1 MSSAPIDA
9 VRQDIR
15 TSGTDFDRMVTLGDV
30 ARYHAEVR
38 PDAVALEFEGRI
50 TSFAEFDRHSAQVA
64 AALVAEGLRPGD
76 RIAYVGKNSDH
87 YFELL
92 MGAAKAGV
100 VMAPVGWRL
109 SADEIAYIVDDAE
122 ARLLFVGPELSGTVE
137 AIADRLPHV
146 ARIVAM
152 EPCAADWS
160 LYEAWRDAQPAA
172 DPDVTVSPGDVAVQ
186 LYTSG
191 TTGRPKGAMITH
203 ANLLSG
209 RRAAAEAGLA
219 WNKWG
224 PDDVSLVA
232 MPVAH
237 IGGTGWGIVGLVNG
251 ARSIVAREFDPTRVL
266 DFIERDR
273 ISKMFMVPA
282 ALQIVVRQ
290 PRARQV
296 DYSRLKYILY
306 GASPIPL
313 DLLREC
319 MEVFGCGFCQQYG
332 MTETCGTIVYLPP
345 EDHDPSGHPR
355 MRAAGLPMPGVELK
369 IVDEAGNS
377 LPPNTVGEVAT
388 RSVANMAGYWKLD
401 EATRA
406 TVDAHG
412 WLRTGDAGYLDED
425 GYLFIHD
432 RVKDMIIS
440 GAENIYPAEV
450 ENAVFGHPAV
460 AEVAVI
466 GVPDERWGEA
476 VKAIVVAKPGMTIDP
491 DDVIAFARTRIAA
504 FKAPKSVDVIPALP
518 RNASGKIL
526 RRELREPYWA
536 GRQRRVN

>member
-1 MSSAPIDA
+1 MTVDFDQMPTLG
-9 VRQDIR
+9 DIAR
-15 TSGTDFDRMVTLGDV
+15 YQARERGESVALTFEGRVSTFADFDRRTN
-30 ARYHAEVR
+30 
-38 PDAVALEFEGRI
+38 
-50 TSFAEFDRHSAQVA
+50 QVA
-64 AALVAEGLRPGD
+64 NALAGAGVGKGR

-92 MGAAKAGV
+92 IGAAKIGA
-100 VMAPVGWRL
+100 VMTPIGWRL
-109 SADEIAYIVDDAE
+109 APPEAAYILEDSGAPIV
-122 ARLLFVGPELSGTVE
+122 FVGPEVIGHAGE
-137 AIADRLPHV
+137 V
-146 ARIVAM
+146 AAQLDSRPMVIAM
-152 EPCAADWS
+152 EAAGAGDYP
-160 LYEAWRDAQPAA
+160 LYEAWRDAAPDSDPNVPIAA
-172 DPDVTVSPGDVAVQ
+172 SDVAVQ

-191 TTGRPKGAMITH
+191 TTGRPKGAMLTH
-203 ANLLSG
+203 ANVLSG
-209 RRAAAEAGLA
+209 RRQAAEANMA
-219 WNKWG
+219 WNQWG

-237 IGGTGWGIVGLVNG
+237 IGGTGWGLVGLFNG
-251 ARSIVAREFDPTRVL
+251 AKGVVAREFDPFKVL
-266 DFIERDR
+266 DYIEGDR
-273 ISKMFMVPA
+273 ISKMFMAPA

-290 PRARQV
+290 PRAREV

-345 EDHDPSGHPR
+345 EDHDPAGSPR

-369 IVDEAGNS
+369 VVDEAGRA
-377 LPPNTVGEVAT
+377 LPTGQVGEVAT
-388 RSVANMAGYWKLD
+388 RSVANMAGYWHLD
-401 EATRA
+401 AATAA
-406 TVDAHG
+406 TIDADG

-450 ENAVFGHPAV
+450 ESAVYGHPAV

-466 GVPDERWGEA
+466 GVPDEKWGEA
-476 VKAIVVAKPGMTIDP
+476 VKAVVVLKPGAQADAESI
-491 DDVIAFARTRIAA
+491 IAFARTRIAA
-504 FKAPKSVDVIPALP
+504 FKIPKSVDFIDALP

-526 RRELREPYWA
+526 RKDLREPYWA
-536 GRQRRVN
+536 GRERRVN

>member
-1 MSSAPIDA
+1 MP
-9 VRQDIR
+9 
-15 TSGTDFDRMVTLGDV
+15 TLADV
-30 ARYHAEVR
+30 PRYQARER
-38 PDAVALEFEGRI
+38 PDATALVFEGRE
-50 TSFAEFDRHSAQVA
+50 TRYAAFDRRTNQA
-64 AALVAEGLRPGD
+64 ARALVAEGLVKGD
-76 RIAYVGKNSDH
+76 RIAYLGKNSDH

-92 MGAAKAGV
+92 FGAAKAGV
-100 VMAPVGWRL
+100 VMAPIGWRL
-109 SADEIAYIVDDAE
+109 APPEVAYIVGDAQ
-122 ARLLFVGPELSGTVE
+122 ARLLFVGPEVEDCAAQIAPELSGVK
-137 AIADRLPHV
+137 L
-146 ARIVAM
+146 VAM
-152 EPCAADWS
+152 EPGSRGWPT
-160 LYEAWRDAQPAA
+160 YEAWRDAQPDT
-172 DPDVTVSPGDVAVQ
+172 DPNLPVDPNDIAVQ

-191 TTGRPKGAMITH
+191 TTGRPKGAM
-203 ANLLSG
+203 LSHLNILG
-209 RRAAAEAGLA
+209 GRRRAAEAQMP
-219 WNKWG
+219 WNQWG

-232 MPVAH
+232 MPVGH

-251 ARSIVAREFDPTRVL
+251 AKGVVAREFDPFKVL
-266 DFIERDR
+266 DYIEADG

-290 PRARQV
+290 PRAREV

-345 EDHDPSGHPR
+345 EDHDPAGNPR
-355 MRAAGLPMPGVELK
+355 MRAAGLPMPGVEIK
-369 IVDEAGNS
+369 VIDEAGRSVPANA
-377 LPPNTVGEVAT
+377 VGEVAI
-388 RSVANMAGYWKLD
+388 RSVSNMAGYWRLP
-401 EATRA
+401 EATA
-406 TVDAHG
+406 STLDGDG
-412 WLRTGDAGYLDED
+412 WLRSGDAGYLDED

-450 ENAVFGHPAV
+450 ESAVYGHPDV

-466 GVPDERWGEA
+466 GVPDDKWGEA
-476 VKAIVVAKPGMTIDP
+476 VKAVVAPKPGTNPSAEDI
-491 DDVIAFARTRIAA
+491 IAFARTRIAA
-504 FKAPKSVDVIPALP
+504 FKAPKSVDFIDALP

-536 GRQRRVN
+536 GRTRRVN